1 LKLIPNICISSS
13 GGEKKIFSLL
23 QKKDCLEGCI
33 GLHSLNLASHVSN
46 AEGEADF
53 VLLIPNKGILVI
65 EVKDHESVKFEQGK
79 WYLGRDKPVVGGPI
93 KQAREAMYSIL
104 EYIRSKIPEAS
115 RVPISYCVWFTRT
128 EFNADEHE
136 SIEWESFQFLDVRN
150 LDNVQQSI
158 NEVMNHSIRH
168 LKSKPTTQHV
178 LPSSLTFDLTEKI
191 VGHLRPRFET
201 ILGESTLRKIRRDEM
216 TRLIEDQFTAID
228 GMEEN
233 PRVIISG
240 PAGTG
245 KTLLALEKA
254 RRIQLQGKKV
264 AYLCFNT
271 FLQIDVASK
280 NLDLE
285 VWNISKLIMKLSNT
299 ESRNASNIQEI
310 ESKDPKNFPIE
321 EIYDALIIDEAQD
334 IFASRYFPWLDAIL
348 KGGLKNG
355 SWFAFGDFQSQNLY
369 NNPFESDEI
378 EKYCDSYFR
387 FLLRHNCRNLP
398 NIGHLTYTLVPNAPK
413 WTSFRRNDDGVDP
426 MVRFTGGAA
435 DLTKELDQAVE
446 YLRMQKFS
454 LSDIVVLT
462 PSKIACPSETF
473 SKSLFADRLIPWT
486 LGASGKIRFSTIH
499 AFKGLESQC
508 IILMELYDLIGNS
521 DARFLKYTALTRAT
535 DRLFIIA
542 DIDSQRVLEAL

>member
-1 LKLIPNICISSS
+1 MKLIPNICISSS
-13 GGEKKIFSLL
+13 GGEKRLFALL
-23 QKKDCLEGCI
+23 QNRECLDGSI
-33 GLHSLNLASHVSN
+33 ALHSLNLASHVSN

-79 WYLGRDKPVVGGPI
+79 WVLGRDKPVVGGPI

-104 EYIRSKIPEAS
+104 EYIKSKIPEAS

-128 EFNADEHE
+128 EFNAAEHE
-136 SIEWESFQFLDVRN
+136 SIEWESWQFLDVRN
-150 LDNVQQSI
+150 LDDVQNSLD
-158 NEVMNHSIRH
+158 EVMDHSIRH

-178 LPSSLTFDLTEKI
+178 LPTALTDKLTEEI
-191 VGHLRPRFET
+191 VSNLRPRFET

-245 KTLLALEKA
+245 KTLLALEKT
-254 RRIQLQGKKV
+254 RRIQIQGKKV

-285 VWNISKLIMKLSNT
+285 IWNISKLIMKLSNT
-299 ESRNASNIQEI
+299 ESRNTSSIQEI
-310 ESKDPKNFPIE
+310 EGRNPKDFQIK

-369 NNPFESDEI
+369 NNAFESEEI
-378 EKYCDSYFR
+378 QKYCNNYFR
-387 FLLRHNCRNLP
+387 FSLRHNCRNLP

-413 WTSFRRNDDGVDP
+413 WTSFRRHDDGVDP

-435 DLTKELDQAVE
+435 NLTKELDDAIE
-446 YLRMQKFS
+446 YLRNQKFS
-454 LSDIVVLT
+454 LNDIIVLT
-462 PSKIACPSETF
+462 PSKIAVPSETF
-473 SKSLFADRLIPWT
+473 SESKFADRFIPWT

-499 AFKGLESQC
+499 AFKGLESPC

-521 DARFLKYTALTRAT
+521 DASLLKYTALTRAT
-535 DRLFIIA
+535 DRLYIIA
-542 DIDSQRVLEAL
+542 DLDSQKVLEAL